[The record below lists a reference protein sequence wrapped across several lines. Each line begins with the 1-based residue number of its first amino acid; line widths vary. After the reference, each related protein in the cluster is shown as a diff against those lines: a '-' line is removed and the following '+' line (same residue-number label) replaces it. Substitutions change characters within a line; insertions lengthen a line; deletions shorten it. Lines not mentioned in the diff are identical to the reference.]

1 MAKKIKKSAGDRVFD
16 GINITFLTILTI
28 LVLYPLI
35 YILSASFSSPQAVTT
50 GQVWLLPKEF
60 TLIGYETVFSNP
72 QILGGYLNTIYLT
85 VLGTVINVVVT
96 IMAAY
101 PLSVKDFCGRN
112 IFMGIFTF
120 TMLFSGGLIPT
131 YLWINQL
138 GLYDTY
144 WALILPGAVGVYNT
158 ILAKTFFQN
167 SIPVK
172 LYESATLDGCNDLQ
186 YIIKIILPLS
196 KPIIAVLTMYYAVGH
211 WNSFFNALIY
221 LSDSDKYPLQI
232 ILRNI
237 IIQNQVDFSKAI
249 DVDIMLK
256 KQGLSELL
264 KYSLI
269 VVSSVPMLL
278 IYPFV
283 QKHFVKGV
291 MVGAI
296 KG

>member
-1 MAKKIKKSAGDRVFD
+1 M
-16 GINITFLTILTI
+16 
-28 LVLYPLI
+28 
-35 YILSASFSSPQAVTT
+35 VTS
-50 GQVWLLPKEF
+50 GQVWLFPKEF
-60 TLIGYETVFSNP
+60 TLIGYETVFNNP
-72 QILGGYLNTIYLT
+72 MIVQGYLNTIYLT
-85 VLGTVINVVVT
+85 ILGTIINVVLTV
-96 IMAAY
+96 MAAY
-101 PLSVKDFCGRN
+101 PLSVKTLAGRGL
-112 IFMGIFTF
+112 FMGILTF
-120 TMLFSGGLIPT
+120 TMLFSGGLIPSF
-131 YLWINQL
+131 LWINQL

-144 WALILPGAVGVYNT
+144 WALVLPGAVGIYNT

-167 SIPVK
+167 SIPIEF
-172 LYESATLDGCNDLQ
+172 YESATLDGCNDIQ
-186 YIIKIILPLS
+186 YIIKIIVPLS

-221 LSDSDKYPLQI
+221 LSDSAKYPLQV

-237 IIQNQVDFSKAI
+237 ILQNQIDYTKMVDVNI
-249 DVDIMLK
+249 LMK

-291 MVGAI
+291 MIGAI